1 MSATACTL
9 ATLLLFE
16 AAAFRP
22 ATEECPLTDNRCK
35 ASLYERRA
43 ADAPNPAQRA
53 QYLYTAYRSYLF
65 LFEKTGDQHDLCAA
79 RRALDA
85 SIAVTG
91 QPPAQRM
98 KSTSMRDALAE
109 RAQAEGARC
118 KSVAR
123 RRIKKADAPLIARH
137 AAPVDPEPGLAPPD
151 PPKDRA
157 SADIPTTPADT
168 GLMPVPR
175 TRERTKHPATT
186 PRPGRGLMIAGGVSL
201 GVGVVLTATAG
212 FMGRRMLDTRREL
225 VALGNSVD
233 GYATADQDVR
243 DDALRRDFQAMK
255 PATLALAFGA
265 GATVLVAVLLTS
277 IGGRRMAR
285 AASRTALIPAPGGL
299 VFHTRF

>member
-1 MSATACTL
+1 
-9 ATLLLFE
+9 
-16 AAAFRP
+16 
-22 ATEECPLTDNRCK
+22 
-35 ASLYERRA
+35 
-43 ADAPNPAQRA
+43 
-53 QYLYTAYRSYLF
+53 
-65 LFEKTGDQHDLCAA
+65 
-79 RRALDA
+79 
-85 SIAVTG
+85 
-91 QPPAQRM
+91 
-98 KSTSMRDALAE
+98 
-109 RAQAEGARC
+109 
-118 KSVAR
+118 
-123 RRIKKADAPLIARH
+123 
-137 AAPVDPEPGLAPPD
+137 
-151 PPKDRA
+151 
-157 SADIPTTPADT
+157 
-168 GLMPVPR
+168 
-175 TRERTKHPATT
+175 
-186 PRPGRGLMIAGGVSL
+186 MIAGGVSL